1 MSRKKSKIPASFS
14 SFLSIDSNNQKCLD
28 KIERINLVHGTGQV
42 TIITTL
48 GKEFRTRISSLVS
61 ELKVDQEKE
70 IIQGGFTIFE
80 DIIRFQYTNERV
92 GEFDRIIKETKLKI
106 LSTIEVPPLYSIRTD
121 IFEVSVFV
129 HSTNPNLNISQ
140 KVLK

>member
-61 ELKVDQEKE
+61 ELKIDQEKE
-70 IIQGGFTIFE
+70 IIKGGFTIFE
-80 DIIRFQYTNERV
+80 DVIRFQYTNERV
-92 GEFDRIIKETKLKI
+92 GEFDRIIKDTKLKI
-106 LSTIEVPPLYSIRTD
+106 LSTIEVPPLYQIRTD
-121 IFEVSVFV
+121 IFEVSAFV
-129 HSTNPNLNISQ
+129 HSTGINISQ
-140 KVLK
+140 KVIN